1 MSYNKLLMSKVEN
14 SIKPATKSFVPKFE
28 SKIQNTVHVNS
39 AKIQMKNIN
48 SGKINSSLME
58 QMHNLKSSLQN
69 SKSLKDSSFTTK
81 EEVTFSVEQKDEVKD
96 IKNFMDMAIKVTP
109 ENIMKSV

>member
-1 MSYNKLLMSKVEN
+1 
-14 SIKPATKSFVPKFE
+14 
-28 SKIQNTVHVNS
+28 
-39 AKIQMKNIN
+39 
-48 SGKINSSLME
+48 
-58 QMHNLKSSLQN
+58 MHNLKSSLQN

-109 ENIMKSV
+109 

>member
-1 MSYNKLLMSKVEN
+1 
-14 SIKPATKSFVPKFE
+14 
-28 SKIQNTVHVNS
+28 
-39 AKIQMKNIN
+39 MKNIN

-58 QMHNLKSSLQN
+58 QMHNLKYSLQN

>member
-1 MSYNKLLMSKVEN
+1 
-14 SIKPATKSFVPKFE
+14 
-28 SKIQNTVHVNS
+28 
-39 AKIQMKNIN
+39 
-48 SGKINSSLME
+48 
-58 QMHNLKSSLQN
+58 MHNLKSSIQN
-69 SKSLKDSSFTTK
+69 SKSLKDSSFITK

>member
-1 MSYNKLLMSKVEN
+1 
-14 SIKPATKSFVPKFE
+14 
-28 SKIQNTVHVNS
+28 
-39 AKIQMKNIN
+39 
-48 SGKINSSLME
+48 ME

-109 ENIMKSV
+109 ENFMKSV

>member
-1 MSYNKLLMSKVEN
+1 
-14 SIKPATKSFVPKFE
+14 
-28 SKIQNTVHVNS
+28 
-39 AKIQMKNIN
+39 
-48 SGKINSSLME
+48 ME

>member
-1 MSYNKLLMSKVEN
+1 
-14 SIKPATKSFVPKFE
+14 
-28 SKIQNTVHVNS
+28 
-39 AKIQMKNIN
+39 
-48 SGKINSSLME
+48 
-58 QMHNLKSSLQN
+58 MHNLKSSLQN
-69 SKSLKDSSFTTK
+69 SKSLKDSSLTTK

>member
-1 MSYNKLLMSKVEN
+1 
-14 SIKPATKSFVPKFE
+14 
-28 SKIQNTVHVNS
+28 
-39 AKIQMKNIN
+39 MKNIN

-69 SKSLKDSSFTTK
+69 SKSLKDSSLTTK

>member
-1 MSYNKLLMSKVEN
+1 
-14 SIKPATKSFVPKFE
+14 
-28 SKIQNTVHVNS
+28 
-39 AKIQMKNIN
+39 MKNIN

>member
-1 MSYNKLLMSKVEN
+1 
-14 SIKPATKSFVPKFE
+14 
-28 SKIQNTVHVNS
+28 
-39 AKIQMKNIN
+39 
-48 SGKINSSLME
+48 
-58 QMHNLKSSLQN
+58 MHNLKSSLQN
-69 SKSLKDSSFTTK
+69 SKSLKDSSFITK